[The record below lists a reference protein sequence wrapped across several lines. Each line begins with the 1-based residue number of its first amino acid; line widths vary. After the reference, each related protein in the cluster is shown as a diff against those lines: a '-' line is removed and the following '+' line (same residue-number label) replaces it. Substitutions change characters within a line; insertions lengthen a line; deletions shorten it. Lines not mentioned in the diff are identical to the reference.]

1 MGCSGSGRTSRGARA
16 LGPWLGAGVG
26 AGRPPSHLTLLSCLG
41 LLPLVHREL
50 HNLRPSGWRQT
61 GTQHAQEALL
71 LTPSQ
76 SLSPW
81 GPLGETL
88 ARPGGAPQQ
97 PLPSRTRAVAT
108 PGSCLSRAP
117 GVGAATRVG
126 PNPSAGAQA
135 KRRGCHTRRT
145 TCFLLSRHV
154 QARLLPASDSREAG
168 AWRCLSEPEGSP
180 SPRNGCHC
188 RRVCAHA
195 LVYMCARGP
204 SGACVLGPLVGEGRT
219 PPEHTSR
226 VRGPHVWRAQAR
238 EPQGHREEAGWLSLT
253 SHHAFCRWELRAK
266 HWLWNPVW
274 VHISVLPLV
283 SSVTFSKTLFLS
295 EPQFPI

>member
-1 MGCSGSGRTSRGARA
+1 M
-16 LGPWLGAGVG
+16 G

-180 SPRNGCHC
+180 SPGTAATVGVCVRTRSCTCVHGA
-188 RRVCAHA
+188 RAGRVSWAPSWVRVAHR
-195 LVYMCARGP
+195 L
-204 SGACVLGPLVGEGRT
+204 ST
-219 PPEHTSR
+219 
-226 VRGPHVWRAQAR
+226 PHVFGAHMSGGLKPESHRVTAR
-238 EPQGHREEAGWLSLT
+238 RPAGS
-253 SHHAFCRWELRAK
+253 A
-266 HWLWNPVW
+266 
-274 VHISVLPLV
+274 
-283 SSVTFSKTLFLS
+283 
-295 EPQFPI
+295 